1 MSTKHGGLGGQGLGA
16 LFGGNAH
23 VAAGAAVPEKD
34 RVQELAVADIRAN
47 RYQPRKDFDEAAL
60 EDLKASVE
68 AYGVLQPVI
77 VRRLPASEGEGQ
89 YELIAGER
97 RLRAAKLAGL
107 AKVPAIVREYSDA
120 ETSEIALIE
129 NLQRED
135 LNPMEEARAYQ
146 SLIGS
151 FGLTQDEISKKVGRS
166 RSHIANFL
174 RLQKLDEKVQDY
186 VASGTLSMGQARPLV
201 ALESHE
207 LQRKAADYI
216 QEHELTARGCE
227 ALVRKLA
234 EDPTLLDAAE
244 GENGGAQTATPAED
258 GTPELRATMDRLTEY
273 FGTQVKIKRGK
284 KKGKIEIDYYG
295 DEDLE
300 RILELLHGGA
310 GSTAASDAAAS
321 KGSMSPEEAE
331 AEKQRKIEEL
341 RKFSTQGFTV

>member
-47 RYQPRKDFDEAAL
+47 RYQPRTDFDEAAL

-244 GENGGAQTATPAED
+244 GENGGPQTAASSD
-258 GTPELRATMDRLTEY
+258 GGTPELRATMDRLTQY

-310 GSTAASDAAAS
+310 DKAGARNAED
-321 KGSMSPEEAE
+321 AE
-331 AEKQRKIEEL
+331 AEKQKKIEAL
-341 RKFSTQGFTV
+341 RRVSTQGFTV

>member
-1 MSTKHGGLGGQGLGA
+1 MSNKHGGLGGQGLGA
-16 LFGGNAH
+16 LFGGSAH

-77 VRRLPASEGEGQ
+77 VRRLLASEGEGQ

-244 GENGGAQTATPAED
+244 GENGGPQTAASAD
-258 GTPELRATMDRLTEY
+258 GGTPELRATMDRLTQY

-310 GSTAASDAAAS
+310 DKAGARNAED
-321 KGSMSPEEAE
+321 AE
-331 AEKQRKIEEL
+331 AEKQKKIEAL
-341 RKFSTQGFTV
+341 RRVSTQGFTV

>member
-1 MSTKHGGLGGQGLGA
+1 VSNKHGGLGGQGLGA
-16 LFGGNAH
+16 LFGGSAH
-23 VAAGAAVPEKD
+23 VTAGAAVPEKD

-47 RYQPRKDFDEAAL
+47 RYQPRTDFDEAAL

-68 AYGVLQPVI
+68 AYGVLQPVL
-77 VRRLPASEGEGQ
+77 VRRLPESEGGEGHF
-89 YELIAGER
+89 ELIAGER

-234 EDPTLLDAAE
+234 EDPTLLDVAE
-244 GENGGAQTATPAED
+244 GENGGAQTVNAD
-258 GTPELRATMDRLTEY
+258 GGTPELRATMDRLTEY

-300 RILELLHGGA
+300 RILELLKGGA
-310 GSTAASDAAAS
+310 GSTAASAPLS
-321 KGSMSPEEAE
+321 SEEAE

>member
-1 MSTKHGGLGGQGLGA
+1 MSNKHGGLGGQGLGA
-16 LFGGNAH
+16 LFGGSAH

-47 RYQPRKDFDEAAL
+47 RYQPRTDFDEAAL

-68 AYGVLQPVI
+68 AYGVLQPVL
-77 VRRLPASEGEGQ
+77 VRRLPDAEGG

-201 ALESHE
+201 ALENHE

-234 EDPTLLDAAE
+234 EDPTLFDAEE
-244 GENGGAQTATPAED
+244 GENGGAQTATSSD
-258 GTPELRATMDRLTEY
+258 GGTPELRATMDRLTQY

-310 GSTAASDAAAS
+310 DKAGARNAED
-321 KGSMSPEEAE
+321 AE
-331 AEKQRKIEEL
+331 AEKQKKIEAL
-341 RKFSTQGFTV
+341 RRVSTQGFTV

>member
-1 MSTKHGGLGGQGLGA
+1 MSNKHGGLGGQGLGA
-16 LFGGNAH
+16 LFGGSAH

-47 RYQPRKDFDEAAL
+47 RYQPRTDFDEAAL

-68 AYGVLQPVI
+68 AYGVLQPVL
-77 VRRLPASEGEGQ
+77 VRRLPDAEGG

-201 ALESHE
+201 ALESHD

-234 EDPTLLDAAE
+234 EDPTLLDDAA
-244 GENGGAQTATPAED
+244 GENGEAQNTAPAES

-310 GSTAASDAAAS
+310 GSTAASAPL
-321 KGSMSPEEAE
+321 SPEEAE
-331 AEKQRKIEEL
+331 AEKQREIEEL

>member
-77 VRRLPASEGEGQ
+77 VRRLPTSEGEGQ

-244 GENGGAQTATPAED
+244 GENGGAQTATSSD
-258 GTPELRATMDRLTEY
+258 GGTPELRATMDRLTQY

-310 GSTAASDAAAS
+310 DKAGARNAED
-321 KGSMSPEEAE
+321 AE
-331 AEKQRKIEEL
+331 AEKQKKIEAL
-341 RKFSTQGFTV
+341 RRVSTQGFTV

>member
-1 MSTKHGGLGGQGLGA
+1 MTSSKNGATHKGKGGLGKGLGA
-16 LFGGNAH
+16 LMGNTSLTPAKDKVQEIA
-23 VAAGAAVPEKD
+23 VAAI
-34 RVQELAVADIRAN
+34 QAN
-47 RYQPRKDFDEAAL
+47 RYQPRQEFEEGAL
-60 EDLKASVE
+60 SELCDSIK
-68 AYGVLQPVI
+68 AYGVLQPLL
-77 VRRLPASEGEGQ
+77 VRRLPDGQ

-107 AKVPAIVREYSDA
+107 EKVPAIVREYSDA

-234 EDPTLLDAAE
+234 EDPTILDDAA
-244 GENGGAQTATPAED
+244 GENGETSAAAPAED
-258 GTPELRATMDRLTEY
+258 GTPELRATMDRLTQY

-310 GSTAASDAAAS
+310 GSTAASAPL
-321 KGSMSPEEAE
+321 SPEEAE
-331 AEKQRKIEEL
+331 AENQRKIEEL

>member
-1 MSTKHGGLGGQGLGA
+1 MSNKHGGLGGQGLGA
-16 LFGGNAH
+16 LFGGSAH

-244 GENGGAQTATPAED
+244 GENGGPQTAASAD
-258 GTPELRATMDRLTEY
+258 GGTPELRATVDRLTQY

-310 GSTAASDAAAS
+310 DKAGARNAED
-321 KGSMSPEEAE
+321 AE
-331 AEKQRKIEEL
+331 AEKQKKIEAL
-341 RKFSTQGFTV
+341 RRVSTQGFTV

>member
-77 VRRLPASEGEGQ
+77 VRRLPESEGGEGHF
-89 YELIAGER
+89 ELIAGER

-201 ALESHE
+201 ALEYHE

-234 EDPTLLDAAE
+234 EDPTLLDAEE
-244 GENGGAQTATPAED
+244 GENGGAQTVNAD
-258 GTPELRATMDRLTEY
+258 GGTPELRATMDRLTEY

-310 GSTAASDAAAS
+310 GSTAASAPL
-321 KGSMSPEEAE
+321 SPEEAE
-331 AEKQRKIEEL
+331 AEKQQKIEEL

>member
-1 MSTKHGGLGGQGLGA
+1 MSNKHGGLGGQGLGA
-16 LFGGNAH
+16 LFGGSAH

-47 RYQPRKDFDEAAL
+47 RYQPRTDFDEAAL

-68 AYGVLQPVI
+68 AYGVLQPVL
-77 VRRLPASEGEGQ
+77 VRRLPESEGGEGHF
-89 YELIAGER
+89 ELIAGER

-201 ALESHE
+201 ALESHD

-244 GENGGAQTATPAED
+244 GENGGAQTATSAD
-258 GTPELRATMDRLTEY
+258 GGTPELRATMDRLTQY

-310 GSTAASDAAAS
+310 GRVEDA
-321 KGSMSPEEAE
+321 EV
-331 AEKQRKIEEL
+331 EKQRKIEEL

>member
-1 MSTKHGGLGGQGLGA
+1 MSNKHGGLGGQGLGA
-16 LFGGNAH
+16 LFGGSAH

-47 RYQPRKDFDEAAL
+47 RYQPRTDFDEAAL

-68 AYGVLQPVI
+68 AYGVLQPVL
-77 VRRLPASEGEGQ
+77 VRRLPDAEGG

-201 ALESHE
+201 ALESHD

-216 QEHELTARGCE
+216 QEHELTARASE
-227 ALVRKLA
+227 ALVKRLLA
-234 EDPTLLDAAE
+234 APDALRAEKKAQPLDAHLRE
-244 GENGGAQTATPAED
+244 AQE
-258 GTPELRATMDRLTEY
+258 RLTQSL
-273 FGTQVKIKRGK
+273 GTKVRILPGK
-284 KKGKIEIDYYG
+284 KKSRIEIDCYG
-295 DEDLE
+295 DEDIS
-300 RILELLHGGA
+300 RILELLA
-310 GSTAASDAAAS
+310 GQASAA
-321 KGSMSPEEAE
+321 
-331 AEKQRKIEEL
+331 AEKQKKIEAL
-341 RKFSTQGFTV
+341 RRVSTMGKFTV

>member
-1 MSTKHGGLGGQGLGA
+1 MSNKHGGLGGQGLGA
-16 LFGGNAH
+16 LFGGSAH

-47 RYQPRKDFDEAAL
+47 RYQPRTDFDEAAL

-68 AYGVLQPVI
+68 AYGVLQPVL
-77 VRRLPASEGEGQ
+77 VRRLPESEGGEGHF
-89 YELIAGER
+89 ELIAGER

-244 GENGGAQTATPAED
+244 GENGGAQTATSSD
-258 GTPELRATMDRLTEY
+258 GGTPELRATMDRLTQY

-310 GSTAASDAAAS
+310 DKAGARNAED
-321 KGSMSPEEAE
+321 AE
-331 AEKQRKIEEL
+331 AEKQKKIEAL
-341 RKFSTQGFTV
+341 RRVSTQGFTV

>member
-1 MSTKHGGLGGQGLGA
+1 MSNKHGGLGGQGLGA
-16 LFGGNAH
+16 LFGGSAH

-34 RVQELAVADIRAN
+34 RVQEIAVADIRAN
-47 RYQPRKDFDEAAL
+47 RYQPRTDFDEAAL

-68 AYGVLQPVI
+68 AYGVLQPVL
-77 VRRLPASEGEGQ
+77 VRRLPESEGGEGHF
-89 YELIAGER
+89 ELIAGER

-234 EDPTLLDAAE
+234 EDPTLLDVAE
-244 GENGGAQTATPAED
+244 GENGGAQTANAD
-258 GTPELRATMDRLTEY
+258 GGTPELRATMDRLTEY

-300 RILELLHGGA
+300 RILELLKGGA
-310 GSTAASDAAAS
+310 GSTAASAPL
-321 KGSMSPEEAE
+321 SPEEAE

>member
-1 MSTKHGGLGGQGLGA
+1 MSNKHGGLGGQGLGA
-16 LFGGNAH
+16 LFGGSAH

-47 RYQPRKDFDEAAL
+47 RYQPRTDFDEAAL

-68 AYGVLQPVI
+68 AYGVLQPVL
-77 VRRLPASEGEGQ
+77 VRRLPDAEGG

-258 GTPELRATMDRLTEY
+258 GTPELRATMDRLTQY

-310 GSTAASDAAAS
+310 DKAGARNAED
-321 KGSMSPEEAE
+321 AE
-331 AEKQRKIEEL
+331 AEKQKKIEAL
-341 RKFSTQGFTV
+341 RRVSTQGFTV

>member
-1 MSTKHGGLGGQGLGA
+1 MSNKHGGLGGQGLGA
-16 LFGGNAH
+16 LFGGSAH

-47 RYQPRKDFDEAAL
+47 RYQPRTDFDEAAL

-68 AYGVLQPVI
+68 AYGVLQPVL
-77 VRRLPASEGEGQ
+77 VRRLPESEGGEGHF
-89 YELIAGER
+89 ELIAGER

-234 EDPTLLDAAE
+234 EDPTLLDAEE
-244 GENGGAQTATPAED
+244 GENGGAQTANAD
-258 GTPELRATMDRLTEY
+258 GGTPELRATMDRLTEY

-310 GSTAASDAAAS
+310 DKAGARNAED
-321 KGSMSPEEAE
+321 AE
-331 AEKQRKIEEL
+331 AEKQKKIEAL
-341 RKFSTQGFTV
+341 RRVSTQGFTV

>member
-1 MSTKHGGLGGQGLGA
+1 MSNKHGGLGGQGLGA
-16 LFGGNAH
+16 LFGGSAH

-47 RYQPRKDFDEAAL
+47 RYQPRTDFDEAAL

-68 AYGVLQPVI
+68 AYGVLQPVL
-77 VRRLPASEGEGQ
+77 VRRLPESEGGEGHF
-89 YELIAGER
+89 ELIAGER

-201 ALESHE
+201 ALESHD

-244 GENGGAQTATPAED
+244 GENGGPQTAASAD
-258 GTPELRATMDRLTEY
+258 GGTPELRATVDRLTQY

-310 GSTAASDAAAS
+310 DKAGARNAED
-321 KGSMSPEEAE
+321 AE
-331 AEKQRKIEEL
+331 AEKQKKIEAL
-341 RKFSTQGFTV
+341 RRVSTQGFTV

>member
-77 VRRLPASEGEGQ
+77 VRRLPTSEGEGQ

-244 GENGGAQTATPAED
+244 GENGGPQTAASAD
-258 GTPELRATMDRLTEY
+258 GGTPELRATVDRLTQY

-310 GSTAASDAAAS
+310 DKAGARNAED
-321 KGSMSPEEAE
+321 AE
-331 AEKQRKIEEL
+331 AEKQKKIEAL
-341 RKFSTQGFTV
+341 RRVSTQGFTV

>member
-77 VRRLPASEGEGQ
+77 VRRLPESEGGEGHF
-89 YELIAGER
+89 ELIAGER

-244 GENGGAQTATPAED
+244 GENGGAQTATSSD
-258 GTPELRATMDRLTEY
+258 GGTPELRATMDRLTQY

-310 GSTAASDAAAS
+310 DKAGARNAED
-321 KGSMSPEEAE
+321 AE
-331 AEKQRKIEEL
+331 AEKQKKIEAL
-341 RKFSTQGFTV
+341 RRVSTQGFTV

>member
-1 MSTKHGGLGGQGLGA
+1 MSNKHGGLGGQGLGA
-16 LFGGNAH
+16 LFGGSAH

-47 RYQPRKDFDEAAL
+47 RYQPRTDFDEAAL

-68 AYGVLQPVI
+68 AYGVLQPVL
-77 VRRLPASEGEGQ
+77 VRRLPESEGG

-107 AKVPAIVREYSDA
+107 EKVPAIVREYSDA

-234 EDPTLLDAAE
+234 EDPTSLDAAE
-244 GENGGAQTATPAED
+244 GENGGPQTATSAD
-258 GTPELRATMDRLTEY
+258 GGTPELRATVDRLTQY

-310 GSTAASDAAAS
+310 DKAGARNAED
-321 KGSMSPEEAE
+321 AE
-331 AEKQRKIEEL
+331 AEKQKKIEAL
-341 RKFSTQGFTV
+341 RRVSTQGFTV